1 MHDIVRN
8 ACRPLIHTDFDFAED
23 TPSDATRACDKSVLM
38 QEMRSL
44 GTHFRLLVHA
54 LHLHLSQGK
63 LSDRCFFERQR
74 RAQGFSLTSAD
85 CKGAEIRVQPG
96 RNS

>member
-8 ACRPLIHTDFDFAED
+8 ACRPLIHTDFDFSED
-23 TPSDATRACDKSVLM
+23 TSSDATRACDKSVLM

-44 GTHFRLLVHA
+44 ATHFRLLVHA
-54 LHLHLSQGK
+54 LHLYLSQAKTG
-63 LSDRCFFERQR
+63 DRCFFERQR
-74 RAQGFSLTSAD
+74 RARGFSLTSAD
-85 CKGAEIRVQPG
+85 CQGAEIRAQPG